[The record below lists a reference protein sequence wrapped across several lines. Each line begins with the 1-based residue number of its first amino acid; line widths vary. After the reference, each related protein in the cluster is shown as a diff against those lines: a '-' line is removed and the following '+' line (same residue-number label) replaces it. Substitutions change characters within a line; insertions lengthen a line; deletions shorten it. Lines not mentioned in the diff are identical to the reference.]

1 MIEKN
6 TNEIFVR
13 ILRKMRIF
21 AVDFNAMNDTKIEQ
35 MRIDRN
41 LYLKKLID
49 RQHNGMIKV
58 ITGVRRCG
66 KSFLVFTIF
75 CDYLRSQ
82 GVDDE
87 HIIKVNLENRRN
99 LRLRNPDAL
108 MEYIDGKMA
117 DDKRYYILLDEVQ
130 LVDEFE
136 DVLNSYLSIPN
147 ADVYVTGSNARFL
160 SKDVITEFRGR
171 GDEVKV
177 YPLSFAEYMSAYSG
191 SMQLGL
197 DEYMTYGGLPFILS
211 LKSEEQKITYLKN
224 LFDETYIKDIRDRY
238 KIRHEDELEEL
249 LNIISSS
256 VGSLTNPAKLVRAF
270 KSVKNI
276 NITADTLKS
285 YLDYLCD
292 SFLVTKAMRYDVKGK
307 RYIDTPYKYYFTD
320 MGLRN
325 ARLNFRQ
332 SEKPHLME
340 NIIFNELL
348 IRGFNV
354 DVGVVPVVRADG
366 EGRQHRSQLEIDFV
380 CNQGSRR
387 YYIQSAFQMESE
399 EKRQQEQASLLGV
412 RDSFKKIIIT
422 GEESII
428 HRSEQGIT
436 TMSIYDFLLNPE
448 SLDL

>member
-41 LYLKKLID
+41 LYLKKLVD

-211 LKSEEQKITYLKN
+211 LQSEEQKITYLKN